1 MSSQRLPN
9 KAHVFETDQVF
20 LTSEEQNNLSSQTI
34 RGLMC
39 IQKVVLAATNRD
51 LKFWDPET
59 GKVLYDMKGLDFGL
73 LGGGIH
79 ASLVVARDSVLVTN
93 GMDQYGEFFICLLIV
108 NVLLLAAVFP
118 YFYFV

>member
-1 MSSQRLPN
+1 
-9 KAHVFETDQVF
+9 
-20 LTSEEQNNLSSQTI
+20 
-34 RGLMC
+34 
-39 IQKVVLAATNRD
+39 
-51 LKFWDPET
+51 
-59 GKVLYDMKGLDFGL
+59 MKGLDFGL